1 MEKIH
6 LSFKL
11 RKLTAFKS
19 KQRGVMWEFLPPS
32 PQLPHFLL
40 KLVDWWRINHP
51 NKWASRAQWHPP
63 RSDSRGPTTRW
74 HSSRKCPKTCTIS
87 KFPKKTA
94 ACSLLHPIIH
104 KGRII
109 TASRGFV
116 NIPASCALNADRA
129 KLKSRAVSPGHSLA
143 ADSTNLLAIQVQVLP
158 SQTHTVLPATHP
170 RGRSAAT
177 TTINVR
183 SSSFKGP
190 L

>member
-1 MEKIH
+1 MLNGTH
-6 LSFKL
+6 HAVT
-11 RKLTAFKS
+11 R
-19 KQRGVMWEFLPPS
+19 
-32 PQLPHFLL
+32 
-40 KLVDWWRINHP
+40 
-51 NKWASRAQWHPP
+51 RAQQPVGIQAGNVP
-63 RSDSRGPTTRW
+63 RPALSPNSQ
-74 HSSRKCPKTCTIS
+74 RKRQH
-87 KFPKKTA
+87 A
-94 ACSLLHPIIH
+94 VLHPIIH

-116 NIPASCALNADRA
+116 NIPASCPLNADRA

-158 SQTHTVLPATHP
+158 SQTHTLLPATHP
-170 RGRSAAT
+170 RGRLAAM